1 MFRSVLIPALAPM
14 VLGAALAAAT
24 ARAQSPPS
32 AAPDSP
38 GIKADDAR
46 NLPQEIRDRLQAEGF
61 KDVEVIP
68 NSFIV
73 SAKDKDGNPV
83 MMLIG
88 PDGTTVVKRS
98 KPENPSTAEHKDD
111 NDQIIRE

>member
-1 MFRSVLIPALAPM
+1 MFRSVLFPALATTA
-14 VLGAALAAAT
+14 LGATVAW
-24 ARAQSPPS
+24 AQSPPS
-32 AAPDSP
+32 AAAPDSP

-88 PDGTTVVKRS
+88 PNGTTVVKRS